1 MVTGNTPKNLQELYK
16 FYGRDNTFYPSLSSP
31 PPSIFLPPPNI
42 YLNPSILL
50 LSEKLD
56 ISLYDTLE
64 SIQQGELHDSA
75 WLTDNE
81 AYNILNEYFN
91 IGRAAGACSATTKV
105 FKKISKGLKN
115 INEPINQ
122 FLNQD
127 SQYDFRNI
135 IVKRGL
141 LERAE
146 LPIEH
151 GYYLY
156 QRRGGWSY
164 SPGIFILK
172 YGEKQPSFLNWRE
185 SPF

>member
-1 MVTGNTPKNLQELYK
+1 MVTGNTPKNLQELYN
-16 FYGRDNTFYPSLSSP
+16 FYNKNNSFYPTHTPTPTNPHP
-31 PPSIFLPPPNI
+31 PPPPPKV

-50 LSEKLD
+50 LSKKLD

-91 IGRAAGACSATTKV
+91 IGSAAGACSATTKV
-105 FKKISKGLKN
+105 FKKISNGLKN

-127 SQYDFRNI
+127 SQYDFRNA
-135 IVKRGL
+135 RGL
-141 LERAE
+141 LKRAE
-146 LPIEH
+146 LPMEH

-156 QRRGGWSY
+156 QRKGGWSY

>member
-1 MVTGNTPKNLQELYK
+1 MVTGNTPNNLQELYK
-16 FYGRDNTFYPSLSSP
+16 FYNKYNA
-31 PPSIFLPPPNI
+31 FLPMWKGDADEFLPATPKV

-50 LSEKLD
+50 LSKKLD

-81 AYNILNEYFN
+81 AFN
-91 IGRAAGACSATTKV
+91 IGSAAGACSATTKV
-105 FKKISKGLKN
+105 FKKISNGLKN

-127 SQYDFRNI
+127 SQYDFRK
-135 IVKRGL
+135 VRGL

-156 QRRGGWSY
+156 QRKGGWSY

>member
-1 MVTGNTPKNLQELYK
+1 MVNRNTSKNSQELYK
-16 FYGRDNTFYPSLSSP
+16 FYNKDNSFYPLPKPFPIPFKSP
-31 PPSIFLPPPNI
+31 PKV

-50 LSEKLD
+50 LSKKLD
-56 ISLYDTLE
+56 ISLYETLE
-64 SIQQGELHDSA
+64 SIQMGEVVSA
-75 WLTDNE
+75 WPTNE
-81 AYNILNEYFN
+81 QFRQFNVYFN
-91 IGRAAGACSATTKV
+91 MDRAAGACSATTKV

-122 FLNQD
+122 FLTQD
-127 SQYDFRNI
+127 SLYDFRNI
-135 IVKRGL
+135 RGL
-141 LERAE
+141 LDRAE

-151 GYYLY
+151 EYYLY

-164 SPGIFILK
+164 SPGIFILN

>member
-1 MVTGNTPKNLQELYK
+1 MVNRKTSKNSQELYK
-16 FYGRDNTFYPSLSSP
+16 FYNKDNSFYPLTSKIGAENP
-31 PPSIFLPPPNI
+31 PPKV

-50 LSEKLD
+50 LSKKLD
-56 ISLYDTLE
+56 FSLYETLE
-64 SIQQGELHDSA
+64 SIQQGEVVSA
-75 WLTDNE
+75 WPTNE
-81 AYNILNEYFN
+81 QFRQFNVYFN
-91 IGRAAGACSATTKV
+91 MGGAAGPCPATTKV
-105 FKKISKGLKN
+105 FRKISKGLKN

-127 SQYDFRNI
+127 SLYDFRNI
-135 IVKRGL
+135 GVIRGL
-141 LERAE
+141 LDSGE

-151 GYYLY
+151 EYYLY

-164 SPGIFILK
+164 SPGIFILN